1 MSETEK
7 SINRLIISGFF
18 SFITY
23 SLITKYIVEISFL
36 KYFLIEIILVISLKL
51 FTFTVQKTKL
61 Q

>member
-18 SFITY
+18 SFFTY
-23 SLITKYIVEISFL
+23 LLITNYIVEMPFL
-36 KYFLIEIILVISLKL
+36 KYFLIEIVLVISLKI